1 VPLGAGSTGEIA
13 GEQTASRCDGA
24 CLLLGCGDIAWFP
37 EKEPG
42 YNSNIS
48 HPILQDIARCAQS
61 MLPCC
66 EQCVHPRL
74 PLCEVCVCWLV
85 VAILPFTPKKN
96 LGATPTFGIPTFKP
110 LHALHNPCT
119 LVCHF
124 HSFLPYGRE
133 FPRGSVTAR
142 SGLLSS
148 VTQVCPRKR
157 RMPK

>member
-1 VPLGAGSTGEIA
+1 MPLEAGSTIEVLGQ
-13 GEQTASRCDGA
+13 QTASRCDGG
-24 CLLLGCGDIAWFP
+24 CLLLGCGDIAWLP
-37 EKEPG
+37 EEEPG

-48 HPILQDIARCAQS
+48 HPIFQDIACSAQS
-61 MLPCC
+61 MLPRS
-66 EQCVHPRL
+66 EPCVYHRL
-74 PLCEVCVCWLV
+74 PLCEGGVCWLV

-96 LGATPTFGIPTFKP
+96 RGATPTFCIPTFKS

-124 HSFLPYGRE
+124 HTYLPYGRE
-133 FPRGSVTAR
+133 SPRGSVTAR

-148 VTQVCPRKR
+148 VTPVCPRKR